1 MNVRKSGVFAMGNAL
16 CHSDALYAWAEE
28 ALVSVMGLLND
39 GLAKTRFHAIALI
52 GNLVNYKFTER
63 MAELKVAQKLVEM
76 ACSDTQF
83 SVQESALNVVRVMCK
98 HERGRAVS

>member
-1 MNVRKSGVFAMGNAL
+1 MGNAL